1 MALGVMYANQRVNI
15 LILRL
20 EKLRLRVSVPINYSR
35 YLLKEIDIQEF
46 TIMSMDSDFNDLF

>member
-1 MALGVMYANQRVNI
+1 MALGVMYANQRVDI

-35 YLLKEIDIQEF
+35 YLLKEIDIQEL

>member
-35 YLLKEIDIQEF
+35 YLLKEIDIQEL

>member
-1 MALGVMYANQRVNI
+1 MALGVMYVNQRVNI

-35 YLLKEIDIQEF
+35 YLLKEIDIQEL